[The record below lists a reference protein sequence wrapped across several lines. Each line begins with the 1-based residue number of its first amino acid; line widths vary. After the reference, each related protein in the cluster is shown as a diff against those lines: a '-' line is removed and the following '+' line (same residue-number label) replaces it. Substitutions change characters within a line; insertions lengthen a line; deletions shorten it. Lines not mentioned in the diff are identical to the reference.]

1 MTTVGGLDMNFRRAA
16 GLVFGY
22 GLLAI
27 ALFTVVN
34 SVRGVARVLF
44 GSLPITA
51 GVFFVMANLGAALIV
66 GTGGYVVLQRVR
78 RTDAGYG
85 VDLDWGRVLGP

>member
-1 MTTVGGLDMNFRRAA
+1 VEYRRTA
-16 GLVFGY
+16 GLALGY

-27 ALFTVVN
+27 ALFSAVNAVRIATLGFLGSITVT
-34 SVRGVARVLF
+34 RAVLF
-44 GSLPITA
+44 IMS
-51 GVFFVMANLGAALIV
+51 NLGITLVV

-78 RTDAGYG
+78 RTGGGYG